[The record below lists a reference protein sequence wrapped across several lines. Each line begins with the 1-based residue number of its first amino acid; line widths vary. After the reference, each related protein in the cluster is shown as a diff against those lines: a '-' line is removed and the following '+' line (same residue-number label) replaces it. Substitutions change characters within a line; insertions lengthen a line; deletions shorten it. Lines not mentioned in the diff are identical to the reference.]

1 MITVTDLSL
10 NYSGTALFSH
20 VDLQFLRGNCYGI
33 IGANGAGKSTFLKI
47 LSGELD
53 STSGEVNILP
63 NTRMS
68 VLKQDQNAYDAYN
81 VMDTVIMGNQRLYDI
96 GKEKEAL
103 YAKEEM
109 TDEDGLLACQLE
121 EEYAELG
128 GWEAESDASRI
139 LQGLGLGTELH
150 YNDMATLDARL
161 KVKVLLAQAL
171 FGNPDLLM
179 MDEPTNN
186 LDIDAVNWLED
197 FLLDFEGTVIV
208 VSHDRHFLD
217 SCVDHILSINKM
229 DIEVQKGNF
238 SSWYANKEARDRLEE
253 AANRKLGAE
262 VKRLKQAARQSS
274 GWSDQVEKSK
284 KGQRVA
290 GLRPDRGFIGHK
302 AAKMM
307 KRAKVLENRQQQA
320 IEEKSKLL
328 KNIDTKNELEIRYL
342 TYHTDVLAECREV
355 SIFYDEKKACS
366 RISFKIRQ
374 GERVCLSGRNGCG
387 KSSILKLLLG
397 EGLVYEGNVHVGSG
411 LKISYVSQDT
421 SYLKGDLKELAREYG
436 LEESLFKTLLC
447 KLDLSREQFEKDVS
461 LYSAGQK
468 KKVLLAKSLCEQAHL
483 YVWDEPLNYIDVFSR
498 MQLEKLLLAYRPTML
513 FVEHDGRFRENIAT
527 KTLQFHGAT

>member
-1 MITVTDLSL
+1 MSMIDVVNLSFSYEGSFEEVFKDVSFRIDTDWKLGFVGR
-10 NYSGTALFSH
+10 NG
-20 VDLQFLRGNCYGI
+20 RG
-33 IGANGAGKSTFLKI
+33 KTTFLDLLMGKYKYQGVISASVEFAYFPYSVKEIDRMTMEI
-47 LSGELD
+47 LE
-53 STSGEVNILP
+53 EVNPQFEEWQLFREL
-63 NTRMS
+63 N
-68 VLKQDQNAYDAYN
+68 LLN
-81 VMDTVIMGNQRLYDI
+81 V
-96 GKEKEAL
+96 
-103 YAKEEM
+103 
-109 TDEDGLLACQLE
+109 
-121 EEYAELG
+121 
-128 GWEAESDASRI
+128 EAEVLYRPFSSLSYGER
-139 LQGLGLGTELH
+139 E
-150 YNDMATLDARL
+150 
-161 KVKVLLAQAL
+161 KVLLAVL
-171 FGNPDLLM
+171 FLGEERFLLI
-179 MDEPTNN
+179 DEPTNH
-186 LDIDAVNWLED
+186 LDVEARRQIAQYLNRKKGFIL
-197 FLLDFEGTVIV
+197 
-208 VSHDRHFLD
+208 VSHDRDFLD

-328 KNIDTKNELEIRYL
+328 KNIDTKNKLEIRHL
-342 TYHTDVLAECREV
+342 TYHTDVLAECKEV

-366 RISFKIRQ
+366 QISFKIRQ

-397 EGLVYEGNVHVGSG
+397 EELVYEGNVHVGSG

-483 YVWDEPLNYIDVFSR
+483 YVWDEPLNYIDVLSR
-498 MQLEKLLLAYRPTML
+498 VQIEELLLEYQPTII
-513 FVEHDGRFRENIAT
+513 FVEHDTAFRKNVAT
-527 KTLQFHGAT
+527 KIVDM